1 MGCAALKSLGPQAEA
16 ESAEFPGAE
25 GDMSEQPTPKKKHRR
40 WRYIIDWR
48 QQMGFTVEIV
58 AVLCGVCV
66 IYSVG
71 VHYLLGNET
80 LFQVSIDRFR
90 EVVLR
95 VNAVYLAVSSG
106 IFSLMAIGLTHRFVG
121 PAFNMRRVLK
131 AMIKGDYRQK
141 VHLRKRDYLKDL
153 ATEINT
159 LRVQLQEQQQAVRDL
174 EHCLEE
180 KDYDAARELVNRLKI
195 EAPAEEKADEGEQA
209 QTTEEAKEPA
219 ETVSS

>member
-1 MGCAALKSLGPQAEA
+1 
-16 ESAEFPGAE
+16 
-25 GDMSEQPTPKKKHRR
+25 MSKQPSSKKKFRR

-131 AMIKGDYRQK
+131 AMIKGDLSQK

-159 LRVQLQEQQQAVRDL
+159 LRETLQERQQVVRDL
-174 EHCLEE
+174 DRCLQER
-180 KDYDAARELVNRLKI
+180 DLDAARELVTRLKL
-195 EAPAEEKADEGEQA
+195 EAPAAKADEGEKA
-209 QTTEEAKEPA
+209 DAAEEAKEPVEPTA
-219 ETVSS
+219 TVD

>member
-1 MGCAALKSLGPQAEA
+1 
-16 ESAEFPGAE
+16 
-25 GDMSEQPTPKKKHRR
+25 MSEQPTSKKRYRR

-121 PAFNMRRVLK
+121 PAFNMRRALK
-131 AMIKGDYRQK
+131 AMIKGDLSKR

-153 ATEINT
+153 AAEINT
-159 LRVQLQEQQQAVRDL
+159 LRDVLEERQQVVRDL
-174 EHCLEE
+174 ERCLQENDLE
-180 KDYDAARELVNRLKI
+180 AARELLTRLKTETPAA
-195 EAPAEEKADEGEQA
+195 EAAEGEKADA
-209 QTTEEAKEPA
+209 TEEAKEPA
-219 ETVSS
+219 ETTPAAS

>member
-1 MGCAALKSLGPQAEA
+1 
-16 ESAEFPGAE
+16 
-25 GDMSEQPTPKKKHRR
+25 MSEQPTSKKRYRR

-121 PAFNMRRVLK
+121 PAFNMRRALK
-131 AMIKGDYRQK
+131 AMIKGDLSKK

-153 ATEINT
+153 AAEINT
-159 LRVQLQEQQQAVRDL
+159 LRDVLEERQQVVRDL
-174 EHCLEE
+174 ERCLQEN
-180 KDYDAARELVNRLKI
+180 DLDAARELLTRLKT
-195 EAPAEEKADEGEQA
+195 ETPATETAEGEKADA
-209 QTTEEAKEPA
+209 TEEAKEPA
-219 ETVSS
+219 ETTPAAS

>member
-1 MGCAALKSLGPQAEA
+1 
-16 ESAEFPGAE
+16 
-25 GDMSEQPTPKKKHRR
+25 MSEQATPKTRYRR

-80 LFQVSIDRFR
+80 LFKVSIDRFR

-131 AMIKGDYRQK
+131 GMIKGDYSK
-141 VHLRKRDYLKDL
+141 KIHLRKRDYLKDL
-153 ATEINT
+153 AAEINNLRET
-159 LRVQLQEQQQAVRDL
+159 LLEQQEVVRDL
-174 EHCLEE
+174 ERCLQE
-180 KDYDAARELVNRLKI
+180 KDLDAAKELLTRLKA
-195 EAPAEEKADEGEQA
+195 ESPVEEKADEDEKSE
-209 QTTEEAKEPA
+209 TTEKAEEPA
-219 ETVSS
+219 ETASS

>member
-1 MGCAALKSLGPQAEA
+1 
-16 ESAEFPGAE
+16 
-25 GDMSEQPTPKKKHRR
+25 MSEQATPKKRYRR

-71 VHYLLGNET
+71 VHYLLGNES

-153 ATEINT
+153 AAEINI
-159 LRVQLQEQQQAVRDL
+159 LREQLKEQQEAVRDL
-174 EHCLEE
+174 ERCLEE
-180 KDYDAARELVNRLKI
+180 KDYEAARELVARLKLD
-195 EAPAEEKADEGEQA
+195 PPVEEKSDEGEQA
-209 QTTEEAKEPA
+209 ETSESTEEAKEPA
-219 ETVSS
+219 ETASS

>member
-1 MGCAALKSLGPQAEA
+1 
-16 ESAEFPGAE
+16 
-25 GDMSEQPTPKKKHRR
+25 MSQQPTSKKRHRR

-80 LFQVSIDRFR
+80 LFQVSIERFR

-131 AMIKGDYRQK
+131 SMIKGDYSQK

-153 ATEINT
+153 AAEVNT
-159 LRVQLQEQQQAVRDL
+159 LREMLQEQQQVVRDL
-174 EHCLEE
+174 ERCLEE
-180 KDYDAARELVNRLKI
+180 KDLDAARELLTRLKG
-195 EAPAEEKADEGEQA
+195 ESPATEKADEGEKA
-209 QTTEEAKEPA
+209 EATEEAVQEPA
-219 ETVSS
+219 ETASS

>member
-1 MGCAALKSLGPQAEA
+1 
-16 ESAEFPGAE
+16 
-25 GDMSEQPTPKKKHRR
+25 MSEQSTPKKRHRR

-80 LFQVSIDRFR
+80 LFQVSIERFR

-131 AMIKGDYRQK
+131 SMIKGDYSRK

-153 ATEINT
+153 AAEVNT
-159 LRVQLQEQQQAVRDL
+159 LRESLLEQQEVVRDL
-174 EHCLEE
+174 ERCLQE
-180 KDYDAARELVNRLKI
+180 KDIEAARELVTRLKR
-195 EAPAEEKADEGEQA
+195 EPPADEGEPSEANEQA
-209 QTTEEAKEPA
+209 AEEPA
-219 ETVSS
+219 ESVSG

>member
-1 MGCAALKSLGPQAEA
+1 
-16 ESAEFPGAE
+16 
-25 GDMSEQPTPKKKHRR
+25 MSEQATPKKRYRR

-71 VHYLLGNET
+71 VHYLLGNES

-131 AMIKGDYRQK
+131 GMIKGDYSRK

-159 LRVQLQEQQQAVRDL
+159 LREQLQEQQSAVRDL
-174 EHCLEE
+174 ERCLQE
-180 KDYDAARELVNRLKI
+180 KDYDAARELVARLKL
-195 EAPAEEKADEGEQA
+195 EAPEEQADEGEQ
-209 QTTEEAKEPA
+209 EEAPSATEEPA
-219 ETVSS
+219 EASTS

>member
-1 MGCAALKSLGPQAEA
+1 
-16 ESAEFPGAE
+16 
-25 GDMSEQPTPKKKHRR
+25 MSEQATPPKRKRR

-71 VHYLLGNET
+71 VHYLLGNES
-80 LFQVSIDRFR
+80 LFKVSIDRFR

-159 LRVQLQEQQQAVRDL
+159 LREQLMEHQEAVRDL
-174 EHCLEE
+174 ERCLEE
-180 KDYDAARELVNRLKI
+180 KDYEAARELVTRLRLD
-195 EAPAEEKADEGEQA
+195 PPVEEKTDEGQQA
-209 QTTEEAKEPA
+209 EASETSETSEASETSESTEEAKEPA
-219 ETVSS
+219 ETASS

>member
-1 MGCAALKSLGPQAEA
+1 
-16 ESAEFPGAE
+16 
-25 GDMSEQPTPKKKHRR
+25 MSEQPTPKKRYRR

-80 LFQVSIDRFR
+80 LFQVSIERFR

-131 AMIKGDYRQK
+131 AMIKGDYSRK

-153 ATEINT
+153 AAEVNT
-159 LRVQLQEQQQAVRDL
+159 LRESLLEQQEVVRDL
-174 EHCLEE
+174 ERCLQE
-180 KDYDAARELVNRLKI
+180 KDIEAARELVTRLKK
-195 EAPAEEKADEGEQA
+195 EPPADEGEPSEANEQA
-209 QTTEEAKEPA
+209 AEEPA
-219 ETVSS
+219 ESVSG

>member
-1 MGCAALKSLGPQAEA
+1 
-16 ESAEFPGAE
+16 
-25 GDMSEQPTPKKKHRR
+25 MSKQPTSKKKFRR

-131 AMIKGDYRQK
+131 AMIKGDFSRE

-153 ATEINT
+153 ATENPN
-159 LRVQLQEQQQAVRDL
+159 VRRALIGVFSDWITRTNIDGYRIDTVKHV
-174 EHCLEE
+174 EHDFWAEFCP
-180 KDYDAARELVNRLKI
+180 AIRRARR
-195 EAPAEEKADEGEQA
+195 A
-209 QTTEEAKEPA
+209 
-219 ETVSS
+219 